1 MIKVENYPALRQISQ
16 GYYVNVSDDE
26 YQMALNRIAQ
36 QAKVVKLEQK
46 VDRMEEQL
54 NQIITLL
61 KENKHGTT

>member
-26 YQMALNRIAQ
+26 YQMALNRISQ